1 MKDKGNIKILIFI
14 LMWAVIFTIIFVSIV
29 GCRTVYKPY
38 PVPEIHT
45 EHHYHT
51 DSVNHTDSVI
61 DYQTTIIRE
70 VDSTTM
76 AQYGIRLA
84 QAEKAWLIQSDK
96 LYREIE
102 ILRTSKRDSIFIHD
116 SIHVPYP
123 VDVIREVEKP
133 LKQWQKGLIWWGVIV
148 TLALIL
154 SIYIRVRLGKARKL
168 IS

>member
-1 MKDKGNIKILIFI
+1 MKDKGNIKIL
-14 LMWAVIFTIIFVSIV
+14 MWAVILTIIFVSMA

-51 DSVNHTDSVI
+51 DSVNHTDSII

-96 LYREIE
+96 LYKEIE
-102 ILRTSKRDSIFIHD
+102 KLRTSKRDSIFIHD
-116 SIHVPYP
+116 SIPYP

-154 SIYIRVRLGKARKL
+154 SIYIRVRFGKARKL